1 MAQADDLIQR
11 LDRLTAE
18 RSVWDDHWQEIAER
32 VLPRQADFGTGTA
45 PGGKRTGKIFDST
58 AALALDRFASAMESM
73 LTPRSSRWHG
83 LRFADPALAG
93 DDAAK
98 RYLETLTDLLFRVR
112 YGPFAAFAS
121 NLHEAYVSLGAFGTQ
136 VLYTEEGFDRAP
148 IQYRS
153 LHIGECYLATD
164 FTGRVDTI
172 YRRFDL
178 TARQAAQKWGE
189 DRLSAD
195 CRRAL
200 ERGSDADRPFTF
212 LHAVQPAERQGA
224 RAFDSWYVDIA
235 ARHVVHRGGYY
246 EMPYHVSRFAT
257 APRETYGRGP
267 AMFALPDI
275 KMLNEMSKT
284 TLRAAQKMV
293 DPPLGI
299 YTDGVIGR
307 PNLNP
312 GALNPGG
319 INAQGQEMIRPIG
332 GGGRP
337 DVGLEMMERRRQA
350 INEGFWVTLFQILVE
365 SPAMTATE
373 VLERAQEKAQ
383 LLGPAVGRQQS
394 ELLGPL
400 IEREVAILERKGLLP
415 PPPHHIA
422 GAELEIDYTSP
433 LARMQRAEEGV
444 GTLRTLEA
452 LQAVAPARPEVFDN
466 LDADATVRGLAEING
481 MPLKF
486 LRPQKEVAASRES
499 RQAEAAQAGQLQ
511 ALAGLAEA
519 AGKAASALQALKGG
533 AGNG

>member
-1 MAQADDLIQR
+1 MSQADDLIQR
-11 LDRLTAE
+11 LDRLAAE

-32 VLPRQADFGTGTA
+32 VLPRQADFNSRNTA
-45 PGGKRTGKIFDST
+45 GDKRTDKIFDST

-73 LTPRSSRWHG
+73 LTPRSSRWHS
-83 LRFADPALAG
+83 LRFASPALEE
-93 DDAAK
+93 DDTAK
-98 RYLETLTDLLFRVR
+98 RWLEQVTDLLFRVR

-136 VLYTEEGFDRAP
+136 VIYTEEGFDRAP
-148 IQYRS
+148 IHYRA
-153 LHIGECYLATD
+153 LHIGECFLETD
-164 FTGRVDTI
+164 FTGRVDTV
-172 YRRFDL
+172 YRRFEL
-178 TARQAAQKWGE
+178 SARQAAQKWGE
-189 DRLSAD
+189 QKLSPKLS
-195 CRRAL
+195 RAL
-200 ERGSDADRPFTF
+200 EKDSDADQQFAF
-212 LHAVQPAERQGA
+212 LHAVQPAAKEGR
-224 RAFDSWYVDIA
+224 RAFDSWYVEIES
-235 ARHVVHRGGYY
+235 RHIVHSGGYY

-257 APRETYGRGP
+257 TPRETYGRGP

-275 KMLNEMSKT
+275 KMLNEMAKT

-293 DPPLGI
+293 DLPLGI
-299 YTDGVIGR
+299 YTDGVMGR

-319 INAQGQEMIRPIG
+319 VNAQGQEMIRPIG

-337 DVGLEMMERRRQA
+337 DIGLDMMERRRQA
-350 INEGFWVTLFQILVE
+350 INEGFWVTLFQILVD

-400 IEREVAILERKGLLP
+400 IEREVAILGRKGLLP
-415 PPPHHIA
+415 EPPPHIA
-422 GAELEIDYTSP
+422 GEELEIDYTSP

-452 LQAVAPARPEVFDN
+452 LQAVAPAKPEVFDN

-486 LRPQKEVAASRES
+486 LRPLKDVTASRKS
-499 RQAEAAQAGQLQ
+499 QQAEAAQAGQMQ
-511 ALAGLAEA
+511 ALMGMADA
-519 AGKAASALQALKGG
+519 AGKAAPAVQALKD
-533 AGNG
+533 AGDV

>member
-1 MAQADDLIQR
+1 MSQADDLIQH

-32 VLPRQADFGTGTA
+32 VLPRQADFSSRPTA
-45 PGGKRTGKIFDST
+45 GAKRTDRIFDAT

-83 LRFADPALAG
+83 LRFADPALGG
-93 DDAAK
+93 DEEAK

-121 NLHEAYVSLGAFGTQ
+121 NLHESYVSLGAFGTQ

-148 IQYRS
+148 IRYRA
-153 LHIGECYLATD
+153 LHVGECFLDTD
-164 FTGRVDTI
+164 FTGRVDTV
-172 YRRFDL
+172 YRRFEL
-178 TARQAAQKWGE
+178 SARQAAQKWGE
-189 DRLSAD
+189 DKLSAD

-200 ERGSDADRPFTF
+200 ERASDADRKFEF
-212 LHAVQPAERQGA
+212 LHAVQPAEKPER

-257 APRETYGRGP
+257 TPRETYGRGP

-275 KMLNEMSKT
+275 KMLNEMAKT

-319 INAQGQEMIRPIG
+319 VNAQGQEMIRPIG

-337 DVGLEMMERRRQA
+337 DIGIDMMERRRQA

-415 PPPHHIA
+415 PPPPHIA

-452 LQAVAPARPEVFDN
+452 LQAVAPVRPEVFDN
-466 LDADATVRGLAEING
+466 LDTDATARGLAEING
-481 MPLKF
+481 MPLRF
-486 LRPQKEVAASRES
+486 LRPEKDVAAARES
-499 RQAEAAQAGQLQ
+499 QAAEAAQAGGLQ
-511 ALAGLAEA
+511 ALMGMADA
-519 AGKAASALQALKGG
+519 AGKAVPALQAMKEG
-533 AGNG
+533 GNG